1 MIDTKDTVDTKDTI
15 GVWITAGDYGKKKE
29 TMHRT
34 KHATQDKSKKC
45 RICKKMVTME
55 FWYHGELIKLCKLH
69 YNEWQ
74 RSSAKIEKVNWTDG
88 NGKPLKTKPKGV

>member
-1 MIDTKDTVDTKDTI
+1 MKEDRDTFSV
-15 GVWITAGDYGKKKE
+15 GITASDYGRKKE
-29 TMHRT
+29 TVHKT
-34 KHATQDKSKKC
+34 KQATQDKSKKC

-74 RSSAKIEKVNWTDG
+74 RFSAKIEKINWTNG
-88 NGKPLKTKPKGV
+88 NGKPLKSKLREN

>member
-1 MIDTKDTVDTKDTI
+1 MKMSDDRDTI
-15 GVWITAGDYGKKKE
+15 SVGLKASDYGRKKE
-29 TMHRT
+29 TNAHRT
-34 KHATQDKSKKC
+34 KFRKQDKTKKC

-55 FWYHGELIKLCKLH
+55 FWYKGELIKLCKLH

-74 RSSAKIEKVNWTDG
+74 RFSAKIEKVNWTDG